1 MKVSASNPCMRLVS
15 SVFILSNALL
25 LSISTAMYV
34 VYLPFVSL
42 YFSQVGDRSFRSV
55 STASLATVSKVLVS
69 VFLYFDEYLAPA
81 DFVLSIIFW
90 ANCVLVWLMALSRD
104 RLMLLDVALAQ
115 ARKKALSDFPY
126 SEHGVITS
134 VFAMSLVVILLLLLH
149 DENASRLIIK
159 SDMLSDNFIMQIYK
173 KILIRCGRALGFFGF
188 QL

>member
-1 MKVSASNPCMRLVS
+1 M
-15 SVFILSNALL
+15 
-25 LSISTAMYV
+25 

-69 VFLYFDEYLAPA
+69 VFLYFDEYLVPA

-90 ANCVLVWLMALSRD
+90 ANCVLAWLIALSRD
-104 RLMLLDVALAQ
+104 RLMLLDVALAE
-115 ARKKALSDFPY
+115 ARKKVLSDSPR
-126 SEHGVITS
+126 SEHGVVIS
-134 VFAMSLVVILLLLLH
+134 VFAMSLVVMLLLLLH
-149 DENASRLIIK
+149 DEKASRQITK

-173 KILIRCGRALGFFGF
+173 KILIRCGRVLGIFEF